1 MEIIRLLWNILTEI
15 KNRAEITAGKN
26 LADIFDK
33 SELQGYIVEKI
44 TSKEIVF
51 DNGFNLPFGV
61 SESCSELKKI
71 VQKEMLKQA
80 IDLHF
85 EKEQTLFLQGIK
97 ALSLFFIDRVDDYLG
112 TETKQAGELA
122 QDFEILYQLKKNEVL
137 ARKNLS
143 EDYRAYLLREARV
156 HNGYFSRS
164 NNDKDNQETID
175 LILRE
180 KEKLLSL
187 ETLRFIFSKW
197 ALQEGLDNPNIFTL
211 TKLAPSASHI
221 LNCNNWT
228 GSAISGEKQELE
240 LLRKKIILKQ
250 LIFG

>member
-1 MEIIRLLWNILTEI
+1 MKRSRLKTDNKGKDYCNLIYALDSATAFKEGLVKSI
-15 KNRAEITAGKN
+15 TVHSLGLQNRVESYLQYKSRTGTSGNYQATLEYTDGDKKQTAEITAGKN

-97 ALSLFFIDRVDDYLG
+97 ALSLLVL
-112 TETKQAGELA
+112 
-122 QDFEILYQLKKNEVL
+122 LY
-137 ARKNLS
+137 
-143 EDYRAYLLREARV
+143 
-156 HNGYFSRS
+156 
-164 NNDKDNQETID
+164 
-175 LILRE
+175 
-180 KEKLLSL
+180 
-187 ETLRFIFSKW
+187 
-197 ALQEGLDNPNIFTL
+197 
-211 TKLAPSASHI
+211 
-221 LNCNNWT
+221 
-228 GSAISGEKQELE
+228 
-240 LLRKKIILKQ
+240 
-250 LIFG
+250 